1 MSGVMFWRANEFE
14 NNHLFPLLG
23 YLILTR
29 VAQCHVIMRRFSID
43 QSVRVKMDVEEIR
56 RLLEAGL
63 GECEVAIQAEGNK
76 LGLMLVSGVFSGLSR
91 VKRQQLV
98 YSFLNEKINSGE
110 IHAVSMKC
118 QTPEETNI

>member
-1 MSGVMFWRANEFE
+1 
-14 NNHLFPLLG
+14 
-23 YLILTR
+23 
-29 VAQCHVIMRRFSID
+29 
-43 QSVRVKMDVEEIR
+43 MDVEEIR

-63 GECEVAIQAEGNK
+63 GDCEVAIQAEGNK
-76 LGLMLVSGVFSGLSR
+76 LGLMLVAEAFTGLSR

-118 QTPEETNI
+118 QTPEEINT

>member
-1 MSGVMFWRANEFE
+1 
-14 NNHLFPLLG
+14 
-23 YLILTR
+23 
-29 VAQCHVIMRRFSID
+29 MRRFSID

-63 GECEVAIQAEGNK
+63 GQCEVAIQAEGNK